1 MRSARQLELE
11 ASISVLLGVCLMGYP
26 ILFG

>member
-1 MRSARQLELE
+1 MRLAKRLELE
-11 ASISVLLGVCLMGYP
+11 ASTPVLLGVCLMGYS